1 MSNPYQSFFDKLDKT
16 IADLEGCERHD
27 AVTDTAIQ
35 DAVDLLRRSGYVLAN
50 TLNVQ
55 ANTLPVL
62 VLEPEPE
69 TVQGEAREA
78 DDASAPP
85 LGERQEA
92 PE

>member
-1 MSNPYQSFFDKLDKT
+1 MSNPYQPFFDKLDRT
-16 IADLEGCERHD
+16 IADLEGCESHD

-69 TVQGEAREA
+69 VVQGESESTN
-78 DDASAPP
+78 DTDTQSVDE
-85 LGERQEA
+85 GQEA